1 MWRFFQR
8 LRSEPEEDRKR
19 AVFILS
25 FGLISVI
32 FIFWVVSFVSL
43 KLEPLGKSDLIN
55 NYNQAEKKDSPLKEI
70 KGFMSEIVDVFK
82 NGFNQTANS
91 INNINDLEGLIKSN
105 QVEILPES
113 EIMMS
118 QPEVIE
124 PEKPVEIKNLDEIY
138 FE

>member
-82 NGFNQTANS
+82 NGFNQTAN
-91 INNINDLEGLIKSN
+91 NINIEFYESLWNGKLMIK
-105 QVEILPES
+105 L
-113 EIMMS
+113 
-118 QPEVIE
+118 
-124 PEKPVEIKNLDEIY
+124 
-138 FE
+138 F